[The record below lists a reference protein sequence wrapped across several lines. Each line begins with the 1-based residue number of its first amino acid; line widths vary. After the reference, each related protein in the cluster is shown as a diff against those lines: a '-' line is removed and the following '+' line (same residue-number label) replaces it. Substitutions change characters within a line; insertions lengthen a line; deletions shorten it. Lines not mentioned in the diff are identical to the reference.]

1 MKNILVPIDGS
12 ECSFAALDK
21 TREIAKAFDSRIVL
35 INVIDKHSGDF
46 RLHYYNYI
54 PQEIEKSGEELL
66 DCKKNVRRAGDERE
80 IRKVVS
86 QRILDDGKK
95 ILSDISEKVSIIS
108 RIRSA
113 SAAESIVDFAG
124 KNDFDLVIIGSRGMT
139 GTRSVGSVTR
149 QVALKINTPLLI
161 VK

>member
-12 ECSFAALDK
+12 ECSLAALDK

-35 INVIDKHSGDF
+35 INVVDKHSGDY

-54 PQEIEKSGEELL
+54 PQKSEQDGEESP
-66 DCKKNVRRAGDERE
+66 DAGISARKADHERE
-80 IRKVVS
+80 IMKAIS
-86 QRILDDGKK
+86 NRILEDGKK
-95 ILSDISEKVSIIS
+95 MLADLSDRVSIIS

-113 SAAESIVDFAG
+113 AAAASIVEFAG

-139 GTRSVGSVTR
+139 GTHAVGSVTR
-149 QVALKINTPLLI
+149 QVALKINKPLLI